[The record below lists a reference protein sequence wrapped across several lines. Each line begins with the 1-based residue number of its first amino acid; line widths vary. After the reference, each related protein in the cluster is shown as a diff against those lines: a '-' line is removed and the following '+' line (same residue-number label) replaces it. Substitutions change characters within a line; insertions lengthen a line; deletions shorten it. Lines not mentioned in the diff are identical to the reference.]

1 MTDFKNYSWLILKT
15 LLTPQ
20 QLTRFP
26 QDFWQ
31 LLICELV
38 HHLGSSTHLVDVG
51 LYSIGPCY
59 ETLNAVS
66 KHRVLRKRI
75 QELKEKKNNLN
86 KMYQTMR
93 LSLGNRFLCGFQIS
107 FYIFLFPSGLDLRY
121 TFNNKRDVSF
131 EGQRQRK

>member
-20 QLTRFP
+20 QLASFP

-31 LLICELV
+31 LLIGELV
-38 HHLGSSTHLVDVG
+38 HHLGCSTRLVDVG

-66 KHRVLRKRI
+66 KYRVLRKRI
-75 QELKEKKNNLN
+75 QELKEKK
-86 KMYQTMR
+86 
-93 LSLGNRFLCGFQIS
+93 
-107 FYIFLFPSGLDLRY
+107 
-121 TFNNKRDVSF
+121 
-131 EGQRQRK
+131 